1 MILVLYL
8 LAQEIPQLPTTEK
21 WTLISLLVVALGWIA
36 GLLVYFIK
44 NWIPKS
50 QYDKVLEMFQEEGKQ
65 NDLST
70 RELERR
76 CRECLMVNG
85 AVLKEIN
92 SLISE
97 LGTVQNMNTQT
108 LQGINH
114 LLELVL
120 YGGQHGG
127 KK

>member
-21 WTLISLLVVALGWIA
+21 WTLVGLLIFALCWIA
-36 GLLVYFIK
+36 GLLVYFVK
-44 NWIPKS
+44 NWVPKS
-50 QYDKVLEMFQEEGKQ
+50 QYDKVMEMFQEEERQ

-70 RELERR
+70 RETERR
-76 CRECLMVNG
+76 CRNCLMVNG
-85 AVLKEIN
+85 TVLKEIN
-92 SLISE
+92 ALIAE
-97 LGTVQNMNTQT
+97 LETVQNMNTQT

-127 KK
+127 QR